1 MMRLAN
7 AGREE
12 RAMIVGVPKE
22 IKESENRVGIVPA
35 GVEELVR
42 AGNSVLIQAGAGLG
56 SGISD
61 DDYRAAGAKIVPTA
75 PDVWASAD
83 LVMKVKEPLPSEY
96 GLLRPGQILFTFLH
110 LAPLPGLGRIL
121 LERRIRAVAYETIQL
136 ADGSLPLL
144 APMSQVAGKMAVQLG
159 AAFLQRERGGLGI
172 LLGGVPG
179 TKHGRIAIV
188 GGGAVGINA
197 AKVAYGLGAEVVIID
212 VNHARLSY
220 IDDVFDGKVVTLMS
234 NRRNLREAAAACDML
249 VGAVL
254 IPGAVAPRLIDREL
268 LRGMK
273 RGSVFVDVAIDQGGI
288 SETSRATSH
297 TDPVYVEEGV
307 IHYCVPNIPG
317 SVPMTSTYALTN
329 VTLKYCCKLASR
341 DLVCTLR
348 SDPALARGVNTWDGE
363 ITCRPVAE
371 AFGLPYTPL
380 EDLL

>member
-1 MMRLAN
+1 MV
-7 AGREE
+7 
-12 RAMIVGVPKE
+12 IGVPKE
-22 IKESENRVGIVPA
+22 RKDNEYRVGIVPS

-42 AGNSVLIQAGAGLG
+42 DGHTVLVETGAGLG

-61 DDYRAAGAKIVPTA
+61 EDFRSAGARIA
-75 PDVWASAD
+75 SSAEQVWGEAD

-96 GLLRPGQILFTFLH
+96 PLLREGQILFAFLH
-110 LAPLPGLGRIL
+110 LAPLPELGRVL
-121 LERRIRAVAYETIQL
+121 LERHIRAVAYETIQL
-136 ADGSLPLL
+136 PDGSLPLL

-159 AAFLQRERGGLGI
+159 AAFLQREKGGMGI

-179 TKHGRIAIV
+179 TKHGRIVII

-212 VNHARLSY
+212 INHARLSY

-234 NRRNLREAAAACDML
+234 NRRNIREAASGCDML

-254 IPGAVAPRLIDREL
+254 IPGARAPRLIDREI

-273 RGSVFVDVAIDQGGI
+273 PGSVFVDVAIDQGGI
-288 SETSRATSH
+288 SETSRPTSH
-297 TDPVYVEEGV
+297 SDPVYVEEGV

-329 VTLKYCCKLASR
+329 VTLPYCRKLASSNLE
-341 DLVCTLR
+341 DALR
-348 SDPALARGVNTWDGE
+348 ADPSLARGVNTWDGHV
-363 ITCRPVAE
+363 TCRPVAE
-371 AFGLPYTPL
+371 AFGLEWTPL
-380 EDLL
+380 ERLISA